1 MSPTSRSQLVRY
13 GVALSAVAI
22 AFLARMSL
30 DPFLGNHHPFT
41 TFYVA
46 VTAVAW
52 YAGLGPALLT
62 IVLGYLAGDYFFIS
76 PRYAIDFSKPEHLAD
91 LSCFL
96 FVGVVSALFTE
107 AMRAAQRQAEAKA
120 LEALQK
126 RKELELEVTE
136 RKRLEGELKL
146 RADELVDA
154 DRRKDEFLAMLGH
167 ELRNPLAPIR
177 NALEIVHTKGSSEV
191 QREWA
196 WVVIDRQV
204 AQMIRLVDDLL
215 EASRIRQGKIGLRK
229 EATELAAIIEH
240 AVESSRALIAARK
253 HELIESLPE
262 EPVWLE
268 VDPVRL
274 AQVIANLLN
283 NAAKY
288 TPDRGHIWLL
298 ARIEGEEAVIRI
310 RDAGMGIS
318 PEMLPRIFDLFSQ
331 EERTLAQSQG
341 GLGIGLTLVKTL
353 VEMHG
358 GSITATSEGTGKG
371 SEFVVR
377 LPAMAERRLPPRT
390 DSEDIATEAPCRRI
404 LLVDDNVDAAESLA
418 LLLSTHQN
426 DVRTVHDGP
435 TALETARA
443 FQPDIIFLDIGLPGM
458 DGYEVARRIRD
469 DKGIQ
474 QPLLVALTGY
484 GREED
489 LRRAEHAGFEA
500 HVVKPAKLAALQR
513 LLAQATGAR

>member
-1 MSPTSRSQLVRY
+1 M
-13 GVALSAVAI
+13 
-22 AFLARMSL
+22 
-30 DPFLGNHHPFT
+30 
-41 TFYVA
+41 
-46 VTAVAW
+46 
-52 YAGLGPALLT
+52 
-62 IVLGYLAGDYFFIS
+62 
-76 PRYAIDFSKPEHLAD
+76 AD
-91 LSCFL
+91 LSCFF
-96 FVGVVSALFTE
+96 FVGVVIALFTE

-126 RKELELEVTE
+126 RKELELEMTE
-136 RKRLEGELKL
+136 RKRLERELKL

-154 DRRKDEFLAMLGH
+154 DRRKDEFLAVLGH

-177 NALEIVHTKGSSEV
+177 YALEIVHTKGSSEV

-215 EASRIRQGKIGLRK
+215 EVSRIRQGKIRLRK
-229 EATELAAIIEH
+229 EAAELAAIIEH

-310 RDAGMGIS
+310 RDDGMGIS

-390 DSEDIATEAPCRRI
+390 DSEDMATLTQARCRRI

-418 LLLSTHQN
+418 LLLRTHQN

-469 DKGIQ
+469 DKAIQ